1 MDFGSSG
8 AALLDPYF
16 SGGGVSQVVIAG
28 GKSGKIYIMDANNLG
43 GFATGTGG
51 SDGGKIALSERAIHD
66 TDTHKSYKQSAV
78 SRTSF

>member
-28 GKSGKIYIMDANNLG
+28 GKSGKVYIMDANNLG
-43 GFATGTGG
+43 GFATGPGG
-51 SDGGKIALSERAIHD
+51 SDGGKLPSFGRAAQD
-66 TDTHKSYKQSAV
+66 TDMHKFYKQSV
-78 SRTSF
+78 ISPTSF